1 MYAWQHP
8 YFKAV
13 LEQNDEKMPHRL
25 LEALAAM
32 EQRLLHP
39 IDEHSDE
46 YKALQGTWLEVRTL
60 LTELRGFSPH

>member
-1 MYAWQHP
+1 MYAWQHR
-8 YFKAV
+8 YFRAV

-46 YKALQGTWLEVRTL
+46 YKALQGT
-60 LTELRGFSPH
+60 